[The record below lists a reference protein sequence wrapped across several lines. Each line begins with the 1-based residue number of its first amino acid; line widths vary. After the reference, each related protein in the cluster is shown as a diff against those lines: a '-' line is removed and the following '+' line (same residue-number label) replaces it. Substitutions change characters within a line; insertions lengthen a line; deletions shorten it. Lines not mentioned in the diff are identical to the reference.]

1 MKRNNNILFPLTL
14 TLMLSLFSCSNE
26 DFLTTQ
32 SDETKVVSFSI
43 DTGMDEVTAKARD
56 GYRDW
61 TSGDPTTF
69 GTYGLYD
76 RNMTTKLFDNQQVTK
91 GVSAWTYSPLKYWA
105 DYTWCETFDFFGYM
119 PYKEEGVNLAQGGE
133 GHENE
138 YTLSFPVALSDAVL
152 GDANKANIPLICHLP
167 IHKDKVGDVINYEMD
182 QVLTGFSL
190 QFKMG
195 TEMSELRDFVIKEV
209 KITGA
214 ADKMPNGGM
223 VSRTYTYTPS
233 TGAWGAGDVTWS
245 GITKKADAVNYTV
258 PFVDHGEGAPN
269 DAYDA
274 TNSTLRV
281 GYSFKDATSQWGGN
295 FYTIPSSDFTPTISV
310 KYDVTVQDED
320 GNYIKT
326 RENITSTI
334 EFSSSYFNFTD
345 YAGGSVGKVHPIV
358 VQIVPSYLYV
368 LADADQRASWM
379 IIE

>member
-1 MKRNNNILFPLTL
+1 MFSLA
-14 TLMLSLFSCSNE
+14 LSLFSCSNE

-43 DTGMDEVTAKARD
+43 DTGMDEVTAKARE

-61 TSGDPTTF
+61 ASDDPTTF
-69 GTYGLYD
+69 GAYGLYNRKMD
-76 RNMTTKLFDNQQVTK
+76 EKLFDNQRVTRS
-91 GVSAWTYSPLKYWA
+91 GSAWTYSPLKYWA

-119 PYKEEGVNLAQGGE
+119 PYNGSATLTQD
-133 GHENE
+133 ENV
-138 YTLSFPVALSDAVL
+138 YTLSFPVTLSDAVL

-167 IHKDKVGDVINYEMD
+167 IHKDKVGEVINYEMD

-195 TEMSELRDFVIKEV
+195 TEMAELRDFVIKEV

-214 ADKMPNGGM
+214 ATTMPNGGT

-245 GITKKADAVNYTV
+245 SITKKAEAVNYTV
-258 PFVDHGEGAPN
+258 PFVDHGKGAAN
-269 DAYDA
+269 DAYEVIDE
-274 TNSTLRV
+274 THGTLRV

-326 RENITSTI
+326 REDITSTI

>member
-1 MKRNNNILFPLTL
+1 MFSLA
-14 TLMLSLFSCSNE
+14 LSLFSCSNE

-43 DTGMDEVTAKARD
+43 DTGMDEVTAKARE

-61 TSGDPTTF
+61 ASDDPTTF
-69 GTYGLYD
+69 GAYGLYNRKMD
-76 RNMTTKLFDNQQVTK
+76 EKLFDNQRVTRS
-91 GVSAWTYSPLKYWA
+91 GSAWTYSPLKYWA

-119 PYKEEGVNLAQGGE
+119 PHMSADTSEPPAARNGVKFEQGGV

-195 TEMSELRDFVIKEV
+195 TEMAELRDFVIKEV

-214 ADKMPNGGM
+214 ATTMPNGGM

-245 GITKKADAVNYTV
+245 NITKKADAVNYIV
-258 PFVDHGEGAPN
+258 PFVDHGNGADN

-326 RENITSTI
+326 REDITSTI